1 MVFVFGIALKF
12 QKILHENIFINNQ
25 IFFHIAFS
33 PYKTWIEHL
42 RAWSGWGQSKKH
54 IIVLAL
60 WFLF

>member
-42 RAWSGWGQSKKH
+42 RAWSGWGA
-54 IIVLAL
+54 I
-60 WFLF
+60 